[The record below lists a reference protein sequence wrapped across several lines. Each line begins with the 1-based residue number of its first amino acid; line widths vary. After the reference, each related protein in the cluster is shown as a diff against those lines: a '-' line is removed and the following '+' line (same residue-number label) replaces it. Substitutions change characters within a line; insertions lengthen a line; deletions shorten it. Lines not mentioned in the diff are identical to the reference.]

1 MEIIIQLAL
10 LAFGFLML
18 VKGADCL
25 WKERQEL
32 RKNSGFRSL

>member
-1 MEIIIQLAL
+1 MEIIIQLVL

-18 VKGADCL
+18 VKEQTGL

-32 RKNSGFRSL
+32 RKNSGFHSL